1 MAHMTRERVLSKT
14 PDLLKFSLLLFFVI
28 LQAYLI
34 TVDFHLSIAIF
45 GAISILILV
54 AMSNTASVI
63 LFFLI
68 TFTGEEFTGVTYF
81 SQIFTDILLLS
92 LLFAIFAKAMI
103 GKIVRREKMKF
114 AGMLPMVVFVV
125 VCLVSSFYNG
135 SGHINNLIYLRF
147 IFQFYVFFTALLNL
161 DLSEN
166 QIKLLN
172 IFIIGLFVIQIPT
185 AIIKWFSFGYSD
197 LSRSIGG
204 ERAVGTYGGAPGEMS
219 TLLPLF
225 AIAFLLPMYIWTRK
239 KWNLLL
245 IFGFVLFSFLAGK
258 RAFMIIVP
266 FFVTVI
272 LYICYKHIQSETQ
285 KRTFIKY
292 ALLGLFI
299 GIFVSVIG
307 VIINP
312 TMNPGQEIGGTFDFN
327 FLKDR
332 IITYETGTTS
342 DNVTTGRLSSS
353 ARVISVL
360 SLDGAGPLLLGR
372 GPGVFVKSGVV
383 ESTFRSGYE
392 DEFGIM
398 YGVTGF
404 VWMFSQ
410 TGLLGV
416 VVYLIFLGSLM
427 KRVRRIDKAKLDLY
441 WQIFRI
447 GVLGTFVV
455 ILFDYFGYSISFIS
469 GKPLPSIVYYVIA
482 ILIFVA
488 DRKQEEGSLDTPE

>member
-1 MAHMTRERVLSKT
+1 MANLITERILART
-14 PDLLKFSLLLFFVI
+14 PDVLKFSVLLFFIIV
-28 LQAYLI
+28 QAYFI
-34 TVDFHLSIAIF
+34 TVDYHLSIALF

-68 TFTGEEFTGVTYF
+68 TFTGEEFTGVTFF

-103 GKIVRREKMKF
+103 GKIIRREKIKF
-114 AGMLPMVVFVV
+114 VGLLPLVVFVV
-125 VCLVSSFYNG
+125 VCIVSSFYNG

-172 IFIIGLFVIQIPT
+172 TFIIGLLVIQIPT

-225 AIAFLLPMYIWTRK
+225 AIAFLLPMFIWTRK

-245 IFGFVLFSFLAGK
+245 IFGFILFSFLAGK

-272 LYICYKHIQSETQ
+272 LYICYKHIQKETQ
-285 KRTFIKY
+285 KRTFVKY
-292 ALLGLFI
+292 ALTGLFV
-299 GIFVSVIG
+299 GILVLVIG

-312 TMNPGQEIGGTFDFN
+312 TMNPTQEIGGAFDFN
-327 FLKDR
+327 FLKER
-332 IITYETGTTS
+332 IINYETGTTS
-342 DNVTTGRLSSS
+342 DNITTGRLSSS
-353 ARVISVL
+353 ARVFSVL
-360 SLDGAGPLLLGR
+360 SQDGMGPMLLGR

-392 DEFGIM
+392 DEFGIL

-404 VWMFSQ
+404 VWMSSQ

-416 VVYLIFLGSLM
+416 VVYLIFLWSLM
-427 KRVRRIDKAKLDLY
+427 KKVRGIDKEKLDLY

-447 GVLGTFVV
+447 GVLGAFVV
-455 ILFDYFGYSISFIS
+455 VLFDYFGYSISFIS
-469 GKPLPSIVYYVIA
+469 GKPLPSIIYYVIA
-482 ILIFVA
+482 ILIVVSENT
-488 DRKQEEGSLDTPE
+488 QEEESLDTPE